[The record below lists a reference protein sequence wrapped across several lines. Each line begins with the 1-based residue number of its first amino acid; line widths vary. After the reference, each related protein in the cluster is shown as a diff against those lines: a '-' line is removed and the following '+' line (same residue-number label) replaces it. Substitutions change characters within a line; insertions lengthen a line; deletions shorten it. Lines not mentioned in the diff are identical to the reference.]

1 MTFPAII
8 HKLIISGYRLHKS
21 DIQYTIY
28 LSAFIRRYKIRSGVI
43 PVSEDNEIM
52 TISQVAK
59 YLQISEI
66 TTYRLV
72 QEGKIPAFK
81 VGRSW
86 RIKREDINEFIEK
99 QKIGERF

>member
-1 MTFPAII
+1 M
-8 HKLIISGYRLHKS
+8 
-21 DIQYTIY
+21 
-28 LSAFIRRYKIRSGVI
+28 
-43 PVSEDNEIM
+43 SEDNEIM

>member
-1 MTFPAII
+1 M
-8 HKLIISGYRLHKS
+8 
-21 DIQYTIY
+21 
-28 LSAFIRRYKIRSGVI
+28 GVTCMAD
-43 PVSEDNEIM
+43 ENEIM

-59 YLQISEI
+59 YLQISEV

-86 RIKREDINEFIEK
+86 RVKREDLNEFIEM
-99 QKIGERF
+99 QKRGERF